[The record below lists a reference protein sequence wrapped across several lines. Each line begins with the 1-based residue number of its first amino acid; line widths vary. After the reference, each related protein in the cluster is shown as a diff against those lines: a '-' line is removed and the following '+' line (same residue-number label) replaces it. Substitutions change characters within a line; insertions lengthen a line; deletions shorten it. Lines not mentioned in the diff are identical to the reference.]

1 MVEAEASSV
10 YQTSTVQVTTTF
22 TDQKAGTSGLRKKVK
37 VFTQEGY
44 LENFVAS
51 ILQTVDLSS
60 GDKTLVVSGDGRYY
74 NDVAIQTIVKMAA
87 GANVRKLLIGQGGL
101 LSTPAIS
108 NIVRTTGSYGAIL
121 LTASHN
127 PGGPDDDF
135 GIKYN
140 SENGG
145 PAPEAL
151 TNAFFEKSKSL
162 ESYQVVKDLPEIDL
176 GTVQSTDFKVGSEDG
191 AQRDFTVEVID
202 STAAYVT
209 MMKSLFDFDQI
220 KALLGRS
227 DFTLCFDGMHGV
239 ASPYATA
246 VFEQELGVS
255 AEQLMRCEPLP
266 DFGKGHPDPNLTYA
280 PDLVAKMGIFENKD
294 DAPTFGAACDGDA
307 DRNMILGKNFFVTP
321 SDSVAI
327 IVAQAKRIPYLK
339 DGISGAARSMPTSR
353 ALDNVCKKMGLDCY
367 ETPTGWKF
375 FGNLLDS
382 DKIAI
387 CGEESFGTGSYH
399 VREKDGL
406 WAVMAWLQILADM
419 NKDQPEGELI
429 SVEKIVKDHWTEYG
443 RNYYQRYDYENLPS
457 EDAAKVFASLEEF
470 MVEWAQTEG

>member
-1 MVEAEASSV
+1 
-10 YQTSTVQVTTTF
+10 
-22 TDQKAGTSGLRKKVK
+22 
-37 VFTQEGY
+37 
-44 LENFVAS
+44 VAS
-51 ILQTVDLSS
+51 ILQTVDLAS
-60 GDKTLVVSGDGRYY
+60 GERTLVVSGDGRFY
-74 NDVAIQTIVKMAA
+74 NDVAIQTIVKLSA
-87 GANVRKLLIGQGGL
+87 GAGVRKLIIGQHGL

-108 NIVRTTGSYGAIL
+108 NLVRTTGAYGAIL

-145 PAPEAL
+145 PAPEHL
-151 TNAFFEKSKSL
+151 TNAFFEKSKGI
-162 ESYQVVKDLPEIDL
+162 ESYQIVTDLPDIDL
-176 GTVQSTDFKVGSEDG
+176 GVVADSSFKVQIEDGSAEKDFQVSVIDGSE
-191 AQRDFTVEVID
+191 
-202 STAAYVT
+202 AYVA

-220 KALLGRS
+220 KALLSRS
-227 DFTLCFDGMHGV
+227 DFSILIDGMHGV
-239 ASPYATA
+239 GGPYATQ
-246 VFEQELGVS
+246 VFQRELGVS
-255 AEQLMRCEPLP
+255 EDQLMRCNSLP

-280 PDLVAKMGIFENKD
+280 PELVEKMGILEAKQ
-294 DAPTFGAACDGDA
+294 DAPEFAAAMDGDA

-339 DGISGAARSMPTSR
+339 GGISGAARSMPTSR
-353 ALDNVCKKMGLDCY
+353 ALDNVCQKQGLPVY

-387 CGEESFGTGSYH
+387 CGEESFGTGSNH

-406 WAVMAWLQILADM
+406 WAVMCWLQILADI
-419 NKDQPEGELI
+419 NKDTAEGSLVSI
-429 SVEKIVKDHWTEYG
+429 AKIVTDHWAEYG
-443 RNYYQRYDYENLPS
+443 RNYY
-457 EDAAKVFASLEEF
+457 
-470 MVEWAQTEG
+470 